1 MTAAGRDDPRNS
13 ARPRCA
19 APRVVPKLRARSALS
34 SALGASPGPSTN
46 ELSSGLFQAEA
57 RLAAKRAA
65 RAEARDIRM
74 KELERQQKEV
84 RRAAARPRS
93 LGVPPGPIAR
103 VSLTFVQGRAGEGA
117 CQTRL
122 PQTPDPWERGTCLPH
137 TASPARMP
145 PAWPRAPASD
155 R

>member
-1 MTAAGRDDPRNS
+1 MH
-13 ARPRCA
+13 CA
-19 APRVVPKLRARSALS
+19 PCRSEARSEVCPEQRPVRR
-34 SALGASPGPSTN
+34 ALGGSPGPSTN

-145 PAWPRAPASD
+145 PAWPRASASD